1 MHKAKIAITIDEK
14 VVVRIDRLVKQKTF
28 KNRSQAIE
36 EALQEKLSRLD
47 KTRLAREAAKLDQDF
62 EKALSEEGIDKDVSE
77 WPKF

>member
-14 VVVRIDRLVKQKTF
+14 IVVRIDRLVKQKTF

-47 KTRLAREAAKLDQDF
+47 KTRLAREAAKLDPDF